1 MFKKENLD
9 DLSVTQL
16 SDLAEKVWQDI
27 SDLYDKEDSE
37 QNDEKIQEMI
47 RNWTYIKDKT
57 NERISG
63 TDKEGGITII
73 FKDNRFMFINAV
85 DGKIE
90 TVSIPE

>member
-37 QNDEKIQEMI
+37 QNDEKIQEMTNYFNDIKRII
-47 RNWTYIKDKT
+47 RDLHSDESYP
-57 NERISG
+57 R
-63 TDKEGGITII
+63 GG
-73 FKDNRFMFINAV
+73 
-85 DGKIE
+85 
-90 TVSIPE
+90 

>member
-37 QNDEKIQEMI
+37 QNDERIQEMTNYFNDIKRII
-47 RNWTYIKDKT
+47 RDLHSDESYP
-57 NERISG
+57 R
-63 TDKEGGITII
+63 GG
-73 FKDNRFMFINAV
+73 
-85 DGKIE
+85 
-90 TVSIPE
+90 